1 MKKDYPSHKWRV
13 TADLKELVKTS
24 SSLWPDRVYLRY
36 KGKTPDTLIDV
47 TYSEFDEMIDA
58 LGTSFYAMGLAKK
71 HIAVIGDT
79 CPEWIATYLATVN
92 GGGVIVPLD
101 KELSFEEVGNFLE
114 RAGVSCVVFSH
125 RFRESF
131 EKIADTLGVE
141 FYVEIGDG
149 EGVPFADERFTTTAS
164 LIEKGCELMEN
175 GYNSFTDYEVNLEDD
190 AAILFTSGTTG
201 TSKGVLLSHKNI
213 VTAING
219 SISMLEFSID
229 EVLVSVLPIHHTYE
243 MTCGILTPIAVGCV
257 VCINDSLKYLV
268 KNFKLFRPTALIL
281 VPQFVTTVY
290 KRIWDTATKS
300 GKDKKLRTGIT
311 VSNFLKKAKIDISK
325 PLFSEVTA
333 AFGGRLRKV
342 VCGGAPLSPDFVK
355 GFEDLGIN
363 LVQGYGITECAP
375 LISVCPF
382 HWKKYASVGLP
393 IPGLEV
399 RIDKNLEEDRE
410 GEIVVRGDNVMRGYY
425 NSPDITREV
434 LSEDGWFKTG
444 DVGYV
449 DEDGF
454 IYITGRKKNIIIL
467 DNGKN
472 VFPEELEEYIYRSP
486 LVCECVVCAKTLE
499 SGETVICAQI
509 YPDFAKAQ
517 EMGISDIESIKNTLK
532 DYVQTLNK
540 SLPLFKQ
547 IRSVEVRKSEFNK
560 TTTKKIKR

>member
-1 MKKDYPSHKWRV
+1 MKKAYPSHEWRY
-13 TADLKELVKTS
+13 TTDLKELVKTS
-24 SSLWPDRVYLRY
+24 SKTYSDRVYLRY
-36 KGKTPDTLIDV
+36 KGKTPDTLEEV

-71 HIAVIGDT
+71 HVAVIGDT

-101 KELSFEEVGNFLE
+101 RELSFDEIGAFLE
-114 RAGVSCVVFSH
+114 RAGASCVVYSAK
-125 RFRESF
+125 FRESF
-131 EKIADTLGVE
+131 EKIADKVSVQY
-141 FYVEIGDG
+141 FVEIGDG
-149 EGVPFADERFTTTAS
+149 ADFSDPRFTNTAS
-164 LIEKGCELMEN
+164 LIEKGSELIEN
-175 GYNSFTDYEVNLEDD
+175 GYTDFVDYEVNVEDD

-201 TSKGVLLSHKNI
+201 TSKGVLLSHANI
-213 VTAING
+213 VAAING
-219 SISMLEFSID
+219 SISMLDFSID
-229 EVLVSVLPIHHTYE
+229 DVLVSVLPIHHTYE
-243 MTCGILTPIAVGCV
+243 MTCGILTPITVGCV

-290 KRIWDTATKS
+290 KRIWDTASKN
-300 GKDKKLRTGIT
+300 GKEKKLRTGIT

-325 PLFSEVTA
+325 SLFAEVTA

-342 VCGGAPLSPDFVK
+342 VCGGAALSADYVK

-382 HWKKYASVGLP
+382 HWKKYASVGLA

-399 RIDKNLEEDRE
+399 RIDKDNEDERE
-410 GEIVVRGDNVMRGYY
+410 GEIVVRGANVMRGYY
-425 NSPDITREV
+425 NAPELTRDV
-434 LSEDGWFKTG
+434 LSDDGWFKTG
-444 DVGYV
+444 DIGYV

-486 LVCECVVCAKTLE
+486 LVCECVVAGKVLE

-509 YPDFAKAQ
+509 FPHFDKAG
-517 EMGISDIESIKNTLK
+517 EMGLSELEDIRTALK
-532 DYVQTLNK
+532 EYVQTLNK

-547 IRSVEVRKSEFNK
+547 IRSVEIRKSEFNK
-560 TTTKKIKR
+560 TTTKKIRR